1 MMGAKQVKY
10 KKGQYVLQEG
20 QSTAALYQII
30 QVSERIGTDWNGLE
44 RVEVTVDGGALLDHL
59 GGRVPQDG
67 PGRGGSCDAA
77 VMPWEW
83 REGEASVGRVR

>member
-44 RVEVTVDGGALLDHL
+44 RIGA
-59 GGRVPQDG
+59 G
-67 PGRGGSCDAA
+67 
-77 VMPWEW
+77 
-83 REGEASVGRVR
+83 